1 MIQARLL
8 WALGYIWAIFG
19 AYWIVFARG
28 PRATRPGESRF
39 YARSRLTALV
49 ITFALLLLLR
59 DVLPPVAI
67 ITFGF
72 IWAVLGL
79 YWAAPAKAA
88 QTGEST
94 LYRLLRLVI
103 LAVTFSLLFWDRTAI
118 GLLAK
123 RLVPPFPAF
132 AIIGFA
138 SATLGLAVALWAR
151 THLGQYWS
159 DKVVLNADHQ
169 LIQSGPYAYMR
180 HPIYSGVLLG
190 VAGTA
195 LLVGEWRG
203 VLAFALLLTNYAIK
217 AKKEERILRARFS
230 DQFQEHMRHAGFLFP
245 RFRARS

>member
-1 MIQARLL
+1 MIQAQLL

-19 AYWIVFARG
+19 AYWVVFARG
-28 PRATRPGESRF
+28 LRATPPGESRF
-39 YARSRLTALV
+39 YARSRLTILLS
-49 ITFALLLLLR
+49 TFALLLFLR
-59 DVLPPVAI
+59 DALPPVAI

-103 LAVTFSLLFWDRTAI
+103 LAITFSLLFWDRTGI
-118 GLLAK
+118 GFLAK
-123 RLVPPFPAF
+123 RLVPLSPAI
-132 AIIGFA
+132 AVIGFT

-151 THLGQYWS
+151 MHLGQYWS
-159 DKVVLNADHQ
+159 DKVVLKADHQ
-169 LIQSGPYAYMR
+169 LIQSGPYTYIR

-217 AKKEERILRARFS
+217 AKKEDRILSARFS
-230 DQFQEHMRHAGFLFP
+230 DQFQEHVRHAGFFSP
-245 RFRARS
+245 RFRTRS